1 MILQLITIISD
12 NDYITDD
19 RDNNNNNN
27 NNDDDENN
35 KNAPAQALMSLR
47 ILTFLIDV

>member
-27 NNDDDENN
+27 NDDKNN
-35 KNAPAQALMSLR
+35 NNAPAQNL
-47 ILTFLIDV
+47 V

>member
-27 NNDDDENN
+27 NDDKNN
-35 KNAPAQALMSLR
+35 NNAPAQKLL
-47 ILTFLIDV
+47 

>member
-27 NNDDDENN
+27 NDDKNN
-35 KNAPAQALMSLR
+35 KNAPAQNL
-47 ILTFLIDV
+47 V

>member
-12 NDYITDD
+12 NDYITGD

-27 NNDDDENN
+27 NDDKNN
-35 KNAPAQALMSLR
+35 NNALAQNL
-47 ILTFLIDV
+47 V

>member
-27 NNDDDENN
+27 NDDKNN
-35 KNAPAQALMSLR
+35 NNALAQNL
-47 ILTFLIDV
+47 V

>member
-27 NNDDDENN
+27 NDDKNN
-35 KNAPAQALMSLR
+35 NNALAQNLA
-47 ILTFLIDV
+47 

>member
-19 RDNNNNNN
+19 RDNNINN
-27 NNDDDENN
+27 NNDDKNN
-35 KNAPAQALMSLR
+35 NNALAQNL
-47 ILTFLIDV
+47 V

>member
-27 NNDDDENN
+27 NDDKNN
-35 KNAPAQALMSLR
+35 NNA
-47 ILTFLIDV
+47 LTQNLV

>member
-27 NNDDDENN
+27 NDDENN
-35 KNAPAQALMSLR
+35 NNAPAQNL
-47 ILTFLIDV
+47 V

>member
-19 RDNNNNNN
+19 RDNKNNNN
-27 NNDDDENN
+27 
-35 KNAPAQALMSLR
+35 ALAQNL
-47 ILTFLIDV
+47 V

>member
-19 RDNNNNNN
+19 RDNNINN
-27 NNDDDENN
+27 NNDDKNN
-35 KNAPAQALMSLR
+35 NNALAQNLL
-47 ILTFLIDV
+47 

>member
-27 NNDDDENN
+27 NDDKNN
-35 KNAPAQALMSLR
+35 NNNALAQNL
-47 ILTFLIDV
+47 V

>member
-27 NNDDDENN
+27 NDDKNN
-35 KNAPAQALMSLR
+35 NNALAQN
-47 ILTFLIDV
+47 FL

>member
-19 RDNNNNNN
+19 RDNNINN
-27 NNDDDENN
+27 NNDDKNN
-35 KNAPAQALMSLR
+35 NNNALAQNL
-47 ILTFLIDV
+47 V